1 MKSKYGNF
9 LFRQGSDYLKT
20 IPYSSRHGEV
30 RVGDSLKS
38 TINAPFQII
47 GIQESIGPIANN
59 GFSGAENAIDSFL
72 SQFQL
77 TQVHEDFDINSI
89 SFAGVITIEKQ
100 KLELNSELIEELDDF
115 VYEVLTVTIQP
126 GHTPIIIGGG
136 HNNALPLMRWAKK
149 NKTDLAVVNIDPH
162 ADTREPNGRHS
173 GNSFSYAINENTL
186 THYHV
191 LGLHEAYNNTY
202 IRKFLKEKVKFYSYF
217 EDYLFKKRNIID
229 DIASISFALKEM
241 SCGIELDMDSLA
253 NFPSSAISPSGWT
266 LNELRQI
273 SHELLSK
280 IPNISYLHLPEAAP
294 KNQEEYRMCG
304 KALSYLVRDFI
315 RYNKM
320 IS

>member
-1 MKSKYGNF
+1 MKSKHGNF
-9 LFRQGSDYLKT
+9 LFQHGSDYLKK
-20 IPYSSRHGEV
+20 IPYTTRNGEL
-30 RVGDSLKS
+30 RIGDSLKS
-38 TINAPFQII
+38 STNASFQII

-59 GFSGAENAIDSFL
+59 GFSGAENAINAFL

-89 SFAGVITIEKQ
+89 SFAGIIIIEKQ
-100 KLELNSELIEELDDF
+100 KMEVNSELIEELDDF
-115 VYEVLTVTIQP
+115 VYQVLSDNINPVQI
-126 GHTPIIIGGG
+126 PIIIGGG

-149 NKTDLAVVNIDPH
+149 NKNNFAVVNIDPH

-202 IRKFLKEKVKFYSYF
+202 IRKFLKEKVKFHSYF
-217 EDYLFKKRNIID
+217 EDYLFKKRNIFD
-229 DIASISFALKEM
+229 DITSISIELKEIH
-241 SCGIELDMDSLA
+241 CGIELDMDSLA
-253 NFPSSAISPSGWT
+253 HFPSSAISPSGWT

-273 SHELLSK
+273 SHELIMK
-280 IPNISYLHLPEAAP
+280 IPNIAYFHLSEAAP
-294 KNQEEYRMCG
+294 KNQDEFRMCG

-315 RYNKM
+315 RYCK
-320 IS
+320 I

>member
-1 MKSKYGNF
+1 LN
-9 LFRQGSDYLKT
+9 T
-20 IPYSSRHGEV
+20 IPYTSRSGES

-38 TINAPFQII
+38 TTNAPFQII

-59 GFSGAENAIDSFL
+59 GFSGAENAIDAFL

-89 SFAGVITIEKQ
+89 SFAGIITLKTHKAEV
-100 KLELNSELIEELDDF
+100 NSKLIEELDDF
-115 VYEVLTVTIQP
+115 VFEVLNATIQP
-126 GHTPIIIGGG
+126 SHIPIIIGGG

-202 IRKFLKEKVKFYSYF
+202 IRKFLEEKVKFYSYF
-217 EDYLFKKRNIID
+217 EDYLFKKRNIND
-229 DIASISFALKEM
+229 DIASISVSLKEM

-253 NFPSSAISPSGWT
+253 HFPSSALSPSGWT

-273 SHELLSK
+273 SHELIIK
-280 IPNISYLHLPEAAP
+280 IPNITYFHLPEAAP
-294 KNQEEYRMCG
+294 KIQEESRMCG

-315 RYNKM
+315 RYCK
-320 IS
+320 I

>member
-1 MKSKYGNF
+1 LN
-9 LFRQGSDYLKT
+9 T
-20 IPYSSRHGEV
+20 IPYIARSGES

-38 TINAPFQII
+38 TTNAPFQII

-59 GFSGAENAIDSFL
+59 GFSGAENAIDAFL

-89 SFAGVITIEKQ
+89 SFAGIII
-100 KLELNSELIEELDDF
+100 LNTDKEEVTSKLIEELDDF
-115 VYEVLTVTIQP
+115 VFEVLNATIQP
-126 GHTPIIIGGG
+126 GHIPIIIGGG

-149 NKTDLAVVNIDPH
+149 NKINFAVVNIDPH

-217 EDYLFKKRNIID
+217 EDYLFNKRNIID
-229 DIASISFALKEM
+229 DITSISVELKEM
-241 SCGIELDMDSLA
+241 HCGIELDMDSLA
-253 NFPSSAISPSGWT
+253 HFPSSAISPSGWT

-273 SHELLSK
+273 SHELITK
-280 IPNISYLHLPEAAP
+280 VPNIAYIHLPEAAP
-294 KNQEEYRMCG
+294 KNQEESRMCG

-315 RYNKM
+315 RYCK
-320 IS
+320 I

>member
-1 MKSKYGNF
+1 MKSKHGNF
-9 LFRQGSDYLKT
+9 LFQHGSDYLNT
-20 IPYSSRHGEV
+20 IPYISRSGES

-38 TINAPFQII
+38 TTNAPFQII

-59 GFSGAENAIDSFL
+59 GFSGAENAIDAFL

-89 SFAGVITIEKQ
+89 SFAGIITLSTDKDEVTSK
-100 KLELNSELIEELDDF
+100 LIEELDDF
-115 VYEVLTVTIQP
+115 VFEVLNATIQP
-126 GHTPIIIGGG
+126 GHIPIIIGGG

-149 NKTDLAVVNIDPH
+149 NKINFAVVNIDPH

-217 EDYLFKKRNIID
+217 EDYLFNKRNIID
-229 DIASISFALKEM
+229 DIASISVELKEM
-241 SCGIELDMDSLA
+241 HCGIELDMDSLA
-253 NFPSSAISPSGWT
+253 HFPSSAISPSGWT

-273 SHELLSK
+273 SHELIMK
-280 IPNISYLHLPEAAP
+280 IPNIAYFHLPEAAP
-294 KNQEEYRMCG
+294 KNQDEFRMCG

-315 RYNKM
+315 RYCK
-320 IS
+320 I

>member
-1 MKSKYGNF
+1 MKSKHGNF
-9 LFRQGSDYLKT
+9 LFQHGSDYLKK
-20 IPYSSRHGEV
+20 IPYTTRNGEL
-30 RVGDSLKS
+30 RIGDSLKS
-38 TINAPFQII
+38 STNASFQII

-59 GFSGAENAIDSFL
+59 GFSGAENAINAFL

-89 SFAGVITIEKQ
+89 SFAGIIIIEKQ
-100 KLELNSELIEELDDF
+100 KMEVNSELIEELDDF
-115 VYEVLTVTIQP
+115 VYQVLSDNINPVQI
-126 GHTPIIIGGG
+126 PIIIGGG

-149 NKTDLAVVNIDPH
+149 NKNNFAVVNIDPH

-202 IRKFLKEKVKFYSYF
+202 IRKFLKEKVKFHSYF
-217 EDYLFKKRNIID
+217 EDYLFKKRNIFD
-229 DIASISFALKEM
+229 DITSISIELKEIH
-241 SCGIELDMDSLA
+241 CGIELDMDSLA
-253 NFPSSAISPSGWT
+253 HFPSSAISPSGWT

-273 SHELLSK
+273 SHELIMK
-280 IPNISYLHLPEAAP
+280 IPNIAYFHLPEAAP
-294 KNQEEYRMCG
+294 KNQDEFRMCG

-315 RYNKM
+315 RYCK
-320 IS
+320 I